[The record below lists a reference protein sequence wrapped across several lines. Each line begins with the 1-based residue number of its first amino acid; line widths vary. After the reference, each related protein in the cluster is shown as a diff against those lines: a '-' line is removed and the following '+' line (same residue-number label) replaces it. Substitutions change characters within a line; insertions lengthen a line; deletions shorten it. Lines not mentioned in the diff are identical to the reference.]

1 MRGSLEPERL
11 DYTKRR
17 LVKNGTIYYHFAIDL
32 IHFFVSCVPP
42 HFLGS
47 RFEEVSS
54 RGVLGL
60 VNYEEVSSVGVL
72 WLMKFEEVSC
82 AGAPG

>member
-1 MRGSLEPERL
+1 M
-11 DYTKRR
+11 
-17 LVKNGTIYYHFAIDL
+17 NFFA
-32 IHFFVSCVPP
+32 SRVPP

-47 RFEEVSS
+47 RLEEVSS

-60 VNYEEVSSVGVL
+60 LNCEEVSSVGVL